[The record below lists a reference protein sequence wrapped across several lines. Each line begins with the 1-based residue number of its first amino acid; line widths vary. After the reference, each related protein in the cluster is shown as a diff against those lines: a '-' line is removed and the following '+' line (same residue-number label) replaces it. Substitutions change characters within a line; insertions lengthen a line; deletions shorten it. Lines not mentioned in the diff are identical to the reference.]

1 VSDGEDSGVVTLRRL
16 FFLQVVRFTVAG
28 RFRVTVK
35 DGIVRDVSF
44 LDAIGSGPG
53 QSGGAGVQES
63 GISREEEADN
73 GEEKGELDGLG
84 VALGG
89 VEVHPKWTEEERG
102 EDLLSNAKP
111 SSSESS

>member
-1 VSDGEDSGVVTLRRL
+1 VSDEEDSSVLTLRRL
-16 FFLQVVRFTVAG
+16 FFLRVVRFRVAG

-35 DGIVRDVSF
+35 DGFVRDNSF
-44 LDAIGSGPG
+44 LDGIGSGRC
-53 QSGGAGVQES
+53 GGAGVQES
-63 GISREEEADN
+63 GISRLEEADN

-89 VEVHPKWTEEERG
+89 VDVHPKWTEEERR
-102 EDLLSNAKP
+102 EDLSSKAKP